1 MASARSETPPVEES
15 VAGLWPHW
23 PQLCQDRRAAFL
35 VVISLLVVIALPLL
49 FSLTTRQVWEDFLI
63 TFRYSCNA
71 ARGVGLVYNPGER
84 VYGFTSPLNVLLPL
98 LWQIAFKTADYHP
111 ALWFFSACGLVVMCL
126 GIIAVVWQSYHH
138 GARTRYWLIV
148 LIPVICLLQVKTT
161 AFAIN
166 GQEAGFLVGF
176 LALALVGAVRGF
188 SIRPSLS
195 GLAWAGLFWTRP
207 DAPVYIAAL
216 VLSGLLFNG
225 RPCRV
230 ELRGVAKSALICTAL
245 YLPWVA
251 WTTWYYGSP
260 IPHTA
265 IAKVGVLA
273 EQWGGVGGW
282 RQFPRSFV
290 TALSRAFEPIYAEA
304 GGWPRWLAWFSLGC
318 GLFSAIYWVLPT
330 PDRLGRTASI
340 GFLFIGVYLGWM
352 GTTGI
357 VYPWYFPPMGL
368 LASIVLGRSLGLLAA
383 TAPVGV
389 TALACAAIM
398 GPAAWL
404 FSASLFEVRLQQ
416 HEIETGTRAMVGEW
430 LRAHAQPGESVF
442 LEPIGYIGYY
452 SHMRVIDYPG
462 LVSPLV
468 VSLRHSGVKGF
479 FALARIVKP
488 QWLVVRT
495 REVTRVRGYPEFQQD
510 YALVMSFDAIP
521 RLERSVL
528 PEGYGYLL
536 MDSRYLILR
545 RRDLPRLPAGDT
557 ATSLPG
563 TD

>member
-1 MASARSETPPVEES
+1 VKES
-15 VAGLWPHW
+15 VVGLWPRW
-23 PQLCQDRRAAFL
+23 QQLCQDRHAAFV
-35 VVISLLVVIALPLL
+35 VVISLLVVLALPLL

-98 LWQIAFKTADYHP
+98 LWQVSSQTVDYHP

-138 GARTRYWLIV
+138 SARTLYWLIV
-148 LIPVICLLQVKTT
+148 LIPIICLLQVKTT
-161 AFAIN
+161 AFAVN

-188 SIRPSLS
+188 STHPSLS

-216 VLSGLLFNG
+216 VLGGLLFNG
-225 RPCRV
+225 RSCREEV
-230 ELRGVAKSALICTAL
+230 RGAAKSALICTVL
-245 YLPWVA
+245 YIPWMA

-273 EQWGGVGGW
+273 EQWGGVSGW
-282 RQFPRSFV
+282 SQFPRTFLN
-290 TALSRAFEPIYAEA
+290 ALSRAFEPIYAEA

-318 GLFSAIYWVLPT
+318 GLFSATYWVLPT
-330 PDRLGRTASI
+330 SDRLGRTASI
-340 GFLFIGVYLGWM
+340 GFLFIGLYLGWM

-368 LASIVLGRSLGLLAA
+368 LAAIVLGRSLGMLAT

-389 TALACAAIM
+389 TALACAAII

-430 LRAHAQPGESVF
+430 LREHTRPGESVF

-479 FALARIVKP
+479 FALARVIKP
-488 QWLVVRT
+488 QWLVIRT
-495 REVTRVRGYPEFQQD
+495 REVTRVRGYPEF
-510 YALVMSFDAIP
+510 
-521 RLERSVL
+521 
-528 PEGYGYLL
+528 
-536 MDSRYLILR
+536 
-545 RRDLPRLPAGDT
+545 
-557 ATSLPG
+557 
-563 TD
+563 